1 MLQKLREKT
10 SGWIAMTILGLLI
23 IPFAL
28 FGLDQ
33 YMVQG
38 GASTAAT
45 VKAPPTWWASAP
57 SFWPVSVLW
66 RQEQVSV
73 DEFRQRLEQVRQQ
86 QRAEQGEAFDA
97 SEFASLENKR
107 AVLDSLIDQKVQAM
121 AAEQAGLVVSDAMV
135 REAIQAIPAF
145 QVDGKFDLQR
155 YQLALASQVPAQTPA
170 QFDRLVRDGLQ
181 NTLVASAVAESNFVT
196 ASEMERLIRLMGERR
211 DVSLVV
217 LPPAEV
223 DTTAVIDDAQ
233 IKAWY
238 DTHQADY
245 LAPESVSLEY
255 VELDASTMPAPPPA
269 DEAALRA
276 RYEDEKA
283 RYTEQGQRLAS
294 HILVRVEEG
303 ADEAAWQAAKAEADK
318 LAAQARAEGADSGTE
333 TWASFAALATA
344 HSDDIGSKASGG
356 DLGWISKDMM
366 PGPFSEALFAMQPG
380 TISDPVRSD
389 FGWHVIALREVKAGA
404 QESFEEVRESLAL
417 SQAEADRER
426 AFNEVSSTVVDAVLQ
441 NPGALAPA
449 AAAAGVT
456 VQTLGPITARSTEGL
471 AGNPAVKRAAFS
483 EALIQDGIVSDPIE
497 IAPNHNVWIR
507 VTGHTPERTQPLAQV
522 RDQVIAAIRA
532 DRAREAATKRADAL
546 LAQLGGGKTLAE
558 LATAEGLPAPQT
570 VPEVP
575 RGAPLVDP
583 SVSEAVFSVEA
594 PAAGKASAGKQVLA
608 DGTIVLFTV
617 DRVVPGSAADI
628 PAPQRQMLQ
637 QQLAQI
643 AGAADARALVSS
655 LRSAMEIEVVED
667 NL

>member
-38 GASTAAT
+38 SASTAAT
-45 VKAPPTWWASAP
+45 VKAPPTWWSSAP
-57 SFWPVSVLW
+57 SFWPVSVVW

-73 DEFRQRLEQVRQQ
+73 EEFRQRLEQVRQQ

-97 SEFASLENKR
+97 REFASLENKR

-135 REAIQAIPAF
+135 REAIQEIPAF
-145 QVDGKFDLQR
+145 QVDGRFDLQR

-170 QFDRLVRDGLQ
+170 QFDQMVREGLQ
-181 NTLVASAVAESNFVT
+181 NTLVASAVANSNFVT

-211 DVSLVV
+211 DVNLLLV
-217 LPPAEV
+217 PPAEAEA
-223 DTTAVIDDAQ
+223 TGAIDDAEIQ
-233 IKAWY
+233 AWY
-238 DTHQADY
+238 ENHEADY
-245 LAPESVSLEY
+245 LAPASVSLEY
-255 VELDASTMPAPPPA
+255 VELDASTMPAPPAA

-276 RYEDEKA
+276 RFEEEKA
-283 RYTEQGQRLAS
+283 RYTEQDQRLAS

-303 ADEAAWQAAKAEADK
+303 ADDAAWQAAKAEAAG
-318 LAAQARAEGADSGTE
+318 LAAQARAAGAD
-333 TWASFAALATA
+333 FAALATA

-366 PGPFSEALFAMQPG
+366 PGPFSDALFAMQPG

-404 QESFEEVRESLAL
+404 QESFEQVRESLAL
-417 SQAEADRER
+417 SQAQADRER
-426 AFNEVSSTVVDAVLQ
+426 AFNEVSSAVVDAVLQ

-449 AAAAGVT
+449 AAAAGVS
-456 VQTLGPITARSTEGL
+456 VQKLGPVTAQAAEGL
-471 AGNPAVKRAAFS
+471 AAHPAVKRAAFS
-483 EALIQDGIVSDPIE
+483 EALIQDGTVSDPIE

-507 VTGHTPERTQPLAQV
+507 VTEHTPEQTQPLAKV
-522 RDQVIAAIRA
+522 RDRVVAAIRA
-532 DRAREAATKRADAL
+532 DRARKAAIKRADDL
-546 LAQLGGGKTLAE
+546 LAQLGGGKSLAE
-558 LATAEGLPAPQT
+558 LATAEGLPAPQ
-570 VPEVP
+570 VIPEVP

-583 SVSEAVFSVEA
+583 SVTEAVFSVEA
-594 PAAGKASAGKQVLA
+594 PAEGKASAGKQVLA
-608 DGTIVLFTV
+608 DGTIVVFTV
-617 DRVVPGSAADI
+617 DRVVPGSASDI

-637 QQLAQI
+637 QQLAQL
-643 AGAADARALVSS
+643 AGADDARVLVSS
-655 LRSAMEIEVVED
+655 LRKAMEIEVVEN

>member
-38 GASTAAT
+38 SASTAAT
-45 VKAPPTWWASAP
+45 VKAPPTWWSSAP

-66 RQEQVSV
+66 RQDQVSV

-145 QVDGKFDLQR
+145 QIDGKFDLQR
-155 YQLALASQVPAQTPA
+155 YQLALASQVPAQSPA
-170 QFDRLVRDGLQ
+170 QFDQLVREGLQ
-181 NTLVASAVAESNFVT
+181 NSLVASAVAGSNFVT

-211 DVSLVV
+211 DVNLVV
-217 LPPAEV
+217 VPPAEV
-223 DTTAVIDDAQ
+223 DTVAAIDDSEIQ
-233 IKAWY
+233 AWY
-238 DTHQADY
+238 ESHQADY

-255 VELDASTMPAPPPA
+255 VEFDARAMPAPPVA

-276 RYEDEKA
+276 RFEQEKA
-283 RYTEQGQRLAS
+283 RYTEEAQRLAS

-303 ADEAAWQAAKAEADK
+303 ADEAAWQAAKAEADT
-318 LAAQARAEGADSGTE
+318 LAAQARAEGAD
-333 TWASFAALATA
+333 FAALATA
-344 HSDDIGSKASGG
+344 HSDDVGSKASGG

-366 PGPFSEALFAMQPG
+366 PGPFSDALFAMQPG
-380 TISDPVRSD
+380 TVSDPVRSD

-404 QESFEEVRESLAL
+404 QESFEQVRESLAL

-426 AFNEVSSTVVDAVLQ
+426 AFNEVSSAVVDAVLQ

-449 AAAAGVT
+449 AAAAGVA
-456 VQTLGPITARSTEGL
+456 VQTLGPVTAQATEGL
-471 AGNPAVKRAAFS
+471 AANPAVRRAAFS
-483 EALIQDGIVSDPIE
+483 ETLIQDGIVSDPIE

-507 VTGHTPERTQPLAQV
+507 VTEHTPERTQPLAQV
-522 RDQVIAAIRA
+522 RDRVVVAIRA
-532 DRAREAATKRADAL
+532 DRARKAAVTRAEAL
-546 LAQLGGGKTLAE
+546 VAQLRGGKTLVE
-558 LATAEGLPAPQT
+558 LAIAETLPAPQA
-570 VPEVP
+570 VPNVP
-575 RGAPLVDP
+575 RGAPLVDA

-594 PAAGKASAGKQVLA
+594 PAEGEASAGQQVLA

-617 DRVVPGSAADI
+617 DRVAPGSADDI

-637 QQLAQI
+637 QQLSQI
-643 AGAADARALVSS
+643 AGADDAQALVSA
-655 LRSAMEIEVVED
+655 LRSAMEIEVVEG